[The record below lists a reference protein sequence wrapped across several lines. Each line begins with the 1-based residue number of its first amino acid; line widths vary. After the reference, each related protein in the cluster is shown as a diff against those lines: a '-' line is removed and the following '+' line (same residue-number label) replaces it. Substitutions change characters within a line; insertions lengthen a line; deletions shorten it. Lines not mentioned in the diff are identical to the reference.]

1 MSKEYQDWIAR
12 GRPPGETDP
21 AKVRQ
26 FEKALG
32 SDGNAAGAF
41 RRADKDQPDRVKQPV
56 ETPVSVDDLP
66 PYSEGPMT

>member
-1 MSKEYQDWIAR
+1 MSKEYQDWVAR

-21 AKVRQ
+21 AKVRK
-26 FEKALG
+26 FENALG

-41 RRADKDQPDRVKQPV
+41 RRANKDRPDGVPQPV
-56 ETPVSVDDLP
+56 ETPSVDDLP